1 VIALALVGLAAMW
14 IAVLVPEW
22 WRERSHGDS
31 RGGSIQAFQRQLS
44 VLGRA
49 TPQAVEPA
57 HRLGDSAAPVGSVMR
72 PYTTLASGRI
82 ALRGLPSSADQ
93 ASQRRRAVLASLIG
107 AAVITMLLW
116 MITGSGLV
124 LALHLLADG
133 LVVAFTVLLLRH
145 RQIRMERASKVR
157 HLHMI
162 PQATV
167 RRLEPA
173 LVRSAR

>member
-1 VIALALVGLAAMW
+1 
-14 IAVLVPEW
+14 
-22 WRERSHGDS
+22 
-31 RGGSIQAFQRQLS
+31 
-44 VLGRA
+44 
-49 TPQAVEPA
+49 
-57 HRLGDSAAPVGSVMR
+57 MR

-107 AAVITMLLW
+107 AVVITMLLW

-133 LVVAFTVLLLRH
+133 LVVAFTVLLLRN
-145 RQIRMERASKVR
+145 RQIRMERAAKVR
-157 HLHMI
+157 HLHMV